1 MSERSSLLR
10 PLNCQ
15 EHSGMIARMNIGIGL
30 LTILC
35 GLFGYS
41 SLWQL
46 PQMEARI
53 TAQFYLVDKRITR
66 CENDI
71 ERIIAQRNR
80 DHANK
85 EPMDC
90 GK

>member
-1 MSERSSLLR
+1 MTERSSLLR
-10 PLNCQ
+10 PAYCND
-15 EHSGMIARMNIGIGL
+15 HSGMIARLNIGIGL
-30 LTILC
+30 LSVLC

-53 TAQFYLVDKRITR
+53 TAQFYTMDKRVTK
-66 CENDI
+66 CERDI
-71 ERIIAQRNR
+71 SQIVAQRNR
-80 DHANK
+80 DHTNK
-85 EPMDC
+85 DPLDC